1 MEVTYFSDHGYY
13 GDWGEWE
20 GQWKNDETYKVTRER
35 KCLSKWSPKHDGV
48 TCDPSESSEVS
59 KTFTLEKGCA
69 TDLEFSPD
77 LTKYYRTFT
86 SPCSNNDASNETG
99 NNNNAAGN
107 GNNPGAGNGNDNAE
121 KLSRYRKRLSA

>member
-20 GQWKNDETYKVTRER
+20 GQWKNDETYKVTREK

-59 KTFTLEKGCA
+59 EALCRHRSDGKPGSGLA
-69 TDLEFSPD
+69 SSPSL
-77 LTKYYRTFT
+77 LTIFVIPKI
-86 SPCSNNDASNETG
+86 
-99 NNNNAAGN
+99 
-107 GNNPGAGNGNDNAE
+107 
-121 KLSRYRKRLSA
+121 